1 MLNDLEMMLQK
12 QSDIETGEYKNEYD
26 VIRSNPDSI
35 QQTADR
41 SANLG
46 DLIQMIDRL
55 VTLTMPNVDFIPEEG
70 KVLSMDSMKDFNR
83 PKITYKVLS
92 RKPKK
97 ELKPRVRETVEP
109 NGKNGE
115 DRMGQ
120 ICGQKFECLIQFNIF
135 TSVYKE
141 AEEVMEKF
149 EELIFSYT
157 GFLKKNGIAE
167 LLFKEQIT
175 DTYYERLRETLSVR
189 NLIYYVEI
197 EKLTV
202 IFKEKIKEIEF
213 LAQKKEE

>member
-1 MLNDLEMMLQK
+1 MNDFEAMLQK
-12 QSDIETGEYKNEYD
+12 QQDIEAGIYNNEYD

-35 QQTADR
+35 QQTAER
-41 SANLG
+41 SASLG
-46 DLIQMIDRL
+46 DFIGMVDRL

-70 KVLSMDSMKDFNR
+70 KVLTMDAMKDFDR
-83 PKITYKVLS
+83 PKISYKVVS
-92 RKPKK
+92 RKPKG
-97 ELKPRVRETVEP
+97 ELKPRVRETIESD
-109 NGKNGE
+109 GKNGE
-115 DRMGQ
+115 DRLGQ
-120 ICGQKFECLIQFNIF
+120 VCGQKFECLVQFNIF

-157 GFLKKNGIAE
+157 GFFKKNGVAE
-167 LLFKEQIT
+167 LLFKEQVT
-175 DTYYERLRETLSVR
+175 DDFYERLRETLSVR

-202 IFKEKIKEIEF
+202 IFKEKIKEIEL

>member
-1 MLNDLEMMLQK
+1 MNDFEILLQK
-12 QSDIETGEYKNEYD
+12 QQDVEVGIPKNEYD

-35 QQTADR
+35 QQTADK
-41 SANLG
+41 SASLG

-83 PKITYKVLS
+83 PKITYKVKY
-92 RKPKK
+92 RKPKM
-97 ELKPRVRETVEP
+97 EIKPRVRESIEP
-109 NGKNGE
+109 DNKNGE
-115 DRMGQ
+115 DRLGQ

-157 GFLKKNGIAE
+157 GFFKKNGVAE

-175 DTYYERLRETLSVR
+175 DDFYERLRETLSVR

>member
-1 MLNDLEMMLQK
+1 MNDLEMMLQ
-12 QSDIETGEYKNEYD
+12 QQNDIEEGIYENKYD
-26 VIRSNPDSI
+26 VIRSNPDSL
-35 QQTADR
+35 QQTADK
-41 SANLG
+41 SSSMQNF
-46 DLIQMIDRL
+46 IQMVDKL

-70 KVLSMDSMKDFNR
+70 KILSMDSMKDFDR
-83 PKITYKVLS
+83 PKITYKILS

-97 ELKPRVRETVEP
+97 ELKPRVRQTIEP
-109 NGKNGE
+109 NGINGE
-115 DRMGQ
+115 DRLAQ

-157 GFLKKNGIAE
+157 GFFKKNGVAE

-175 DTYYERLRETLSVR
+175 DNYYERLRETLSVR

-202 IFKEKIKEIEF
+202 IFKEKIKEIET